1 MGYTHY
7 WRRKKEIPFK
17 TMQEIIDDFIVVLPV
32 LLEVIDLAG
41 PSSAGSPCITY
52 NAVSFNGRTRCGH
65 PKQKLGVLWPT
76 QEASGIANPF
86 KEDAVEG
93 SWFAGALINKRS
105 CDGDCSHESFHFP
118 RIMKIEDWHREENN
132 LYFEFC
138 KTAFKPYDLAVTVF
152 LIIAKHHLKDDLM
165 VTSDGSSK
173 HWRDAKELC
182 QAILEYDGDF
192 KFDVFCLTAI
202 KDLVK

>member
-32 LLEVIDLAG
+32 LLEVVDLAG
-41 PSSAGSPCITY
+41 PSGAGSPCIAY
-52 NAVSFNGRTRCGH
+52 NGAGFNGRTRCGH
-65 PKQKLGVLWPT
+65 PKQKLGVLWPA

-86 KEDAVEG
+86 KEDAVQG
-93 SWFAGALINKRS
+93 SWFADALINKRS
-105 CDGDCSHESFHFP
+105 CDGDCSHESFSFP
-118 RIMKIEDWHREENN
+118 RIIKIERWHREENN

-152 LIIAKHHLKDDLM
+152 LIIAKYYLKDELM

-173 HWRDAKELC
+173 HWQDAKELC
-182 QAILEYDGDF
+182 QAILEYGEDF
-192 KFDVFCLTAI
+192 KFDVFCLTVI